1 MGLKLRQAMFVNG
14 SLYNIE
20 ARHSVSMEDIRG
32 LEKVDEELLRYLLD
46 CHTKVPL
53 GFLYLESGE
62 FHVRFILSARRI
74 NYLKTVLNRDPE
86 ELIRRIYEAHL
97 LNPIDGDFAALV
109 QKDFEMIEVPPQ
121 LFKILA
127 DKYLKSR

>member
-1 MGLKLRQAMFVNG
+1 MGLKLRQAMLVNG

-46 CHTKVPL
+46 CHTKVLL

-74 NYLKTVLNRDPE
+74 NYLKTILNRDPE
-86 ELIRRIYEAHL
+86 ESMKHNFSTLVMETL
-97 LNPIDGDFAALV
+97 LL
-109 QKDFEMIEVPPQ
+109 
-121 LFKILA
+121 LYRKIL
-127 DKYLKSR
+127 R